1 MSKTTS
7 VLAERIEQHRDEIRA
22 IVEANRASNPRLF
35 GSVLH
40 GTDDEQSDIDILIEA
55 DQGMSLFDLGRIQY
69 DLSELLGRDV
79 DVKTPNWLPDGFRE
93 AVIAEARVL

>member
-40 GTDDEQSDIDILIEA
+40 GTDDADSDIDILKDA
-55 DQGMSLFDLGRIQY
+55 DPDASLFDLGGIQY
-69 DLSELLGRDV
+69 DLSKLLGHDV
-79 DVKTPNWLPDGFRE
+79 DVKTPEGLPDRFRDV
-93 AVIAEARVL
+93 VIAEARTI